1 MDKCVFFNVEVGAFD
16 VSSGALVILLVILML
31 LFLLLYT
38 YYNICFKDH
47 FCFLMILIPLVIL
60 AFICV
65 LANVLFSFVS
75 VVKVVYRDFSMW
87 KAENIDC
94 TSPAF
99 YSAFTYVTFEFVLI
113 ALLII
118 AICVFF
124 FVCK

>member
-1 MDKCVFFNVEVGAFD
+1 
-16 VSSGALVILLVILML
+16 ML

-38 YYNICFKDH
+38 YYNNIICFKDH
-47 FCFLMILIPLVIL
+47 FYFMMILIPLVIL
-60 AFICV
+60 AFMCV
-65 LANVLFSFVS
+65 LAIIANVLFSFVS

-99 YSAFTYVTFEFVLI
+99 YSAFTYVTLEFVLI
-113 ALLII
+113 ALLFI

-124 FVCK
+124 FVCKCRVSN